1 MLTPWNDYLSVPD
14 PEAAFDE
21 CHRCCRGAYPRQRE
35 IIARI
40 AEATRP
46 RTVACLGA
54 GLLNDIPYC
63 RLVRAGATV
72 HLVDWLPGIAQAG
85 VARSIIERGENGDPA
100 CVYCALGDD
109 RARAHCRRF
118 TPNASPAG
126 GVCDQ
131 FRPAPE
137 PPLTCLSFEK
147 GEHPLCHAEDAT
159 GGYAIA
165 FADAVLDRL
174 DGARTWKKAFAGAA
188 TAVKVARR
196 RHTPLAIA
204 DASID
209 LVTSSMLISQF
220 EHEPYRYFSHQAAKR
235 LGPPAPGE
243 SRRLAPAMDAL
254 RTALLGDQ
262 IERHCDEIE
271 RILAPGGRCFMSFEA
286 FQYSPA
292 GGRWF
297 LVAEM
302 HAALARLARR
312 FDFDFDLIGEA
323 DMVLRSHTAEHP
335 ALVYAFVL
343 APKRRQGA

>member
-1 MLTPWNDYLSVPD
+1 MLTSWNDYLSLPD
-14 PEAAFDE
+14 PEAVFDE
-21 CHRCCRGAYPRQRE
+21 CHRRYRGAFSRQRE

-46 RTVACLGA
+46 KTVACLGA
-54 GLLNDIPYC
+54 GLLNDIPYR

-100 CVYCALGDD
+100 CVYCVLGDD
-109 RARAHCRRF
+109 LARAHCRRF
-118 TPNASPAG
+118 TPPASPAA
-126 GVCDQ
+126 GVCGQ

-137 PPLTCLSFEK
+137 PPLVCLSFDK
-147 GEHPLCHAEDAT
+147 GEQPGCHAEDAT

-165 FADAVLDRL
+165 FAAEVRDRL

-188 TAVKVARR
+188 TAAKAARR
-196 RHTPLAIA
+196 RYTPLSIA
-204 DASID
+204 DASVD

-220 EHEPYRYFSHQAAKR
+220 EHEPYRYFSRQAAKR
-235 LGPPAPGE
+235 LGAPAPGE
-243 SRRLAPAMDAL
+243 ARRLAPAMDSL
-254 RTALLGDQ
+254 RTALIGDQ

-271 RILAPGGRCFMSFEA
+271 RILAPGGRCFMSFEV

-297 LVAEM
+297 LVEEM

-323 DMVLRSHTAEHP
+323 DMVLRSHTAEDP

-343 APKRRQGA
+343 AAKRR